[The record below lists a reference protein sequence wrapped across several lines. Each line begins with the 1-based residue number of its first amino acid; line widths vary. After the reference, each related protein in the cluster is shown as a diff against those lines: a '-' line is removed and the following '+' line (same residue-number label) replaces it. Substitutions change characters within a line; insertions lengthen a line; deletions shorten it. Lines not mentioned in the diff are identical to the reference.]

1 MNKTLV
7 KLHQWLPGRQS
18 LLLRLKVALV
28 AACVVIAA
36 PVGAQKISDLE
47 QPGGSAT
54 TGADQN
60 VTKIGDWSLVCEA
73 NGAPPCA
80 MTQLGRDQ
88 QGSPAIEF
96 VVRKIDDEKAE
107 INGVKV
113 DAIADIITPLGVL
126 LEFGLRLKIDDGE
139 ERGAPFRICQQHGCL
154 VREPLSGDVIDALK
168 KGNNATVVVAAEGA
182 GPVQIEISLRG
193 FTKAYGSL

>member
-1 MNKTLV
+1 MVVKKTHG
-7 KLHQWLPGRQS
+7 KLH
-18 LLLRLKVALV
+18 RLLV
-28 AACVVIAA
+28 ATLFTGCITVMA
-36 PVGAQKISDLE
+36 PASAQKLSDLE
-47 QPGGSAT
+47 PKPSSGETTQSGSEPS
-54 TGADQN
+54 
-60 VTKIGDWSLVCEA
+60 VTQVGDWSLVCES

-80 MTQLGRDQ
+80 MTQLGKDE

-96 VVRKIDDEKAE
+96 VVRKIDDEDAE

-154 VREPLSGDVIDALK
+154 VREPLSGDVISALK
-168 KGNNATVVVAAEGA
+168 KGNKATVVVAAEGA